1 MVETLLGPEV
11 LRGRL
16 GYAEWAVV
24 ASHYVGGDIDWS
36 CAGSTDA
43 LAADDAAD
51 TVGSADAFTGSDAY
65 AGGWR
70 WSAGGNI
77 AGIAGVTGTGL
88 AGARLAGTGEQRI
101 AGHGVCRGVVCP
113 GGSDEAD
120 F

>member
-43 LAADDAAD
+43 FAPDDAAD

-65 AGGWR
+65 AGRWRR

-77 AGIAGVTGTGL
+77 AGIAGL
-88 AGARLAGTGEQRI
+88 AGARLAGTGITGTGEQRI
-101 AGHGVCRGVVCP
+101 AGHGVCEGI
-113 GGSDEAD
+113 GGA
-120 F
+120 